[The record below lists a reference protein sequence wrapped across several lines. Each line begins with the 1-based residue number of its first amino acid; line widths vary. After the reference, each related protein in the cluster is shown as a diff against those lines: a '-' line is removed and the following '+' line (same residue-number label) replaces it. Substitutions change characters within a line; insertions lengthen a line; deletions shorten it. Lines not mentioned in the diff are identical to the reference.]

1 MDRARKLTV
10 DGERWTVAPSQNRFT
25 QDSAGLALS
34 CKLPGEMGRG
44 TMESILVLTHA
55 DESGTALSKG
65 SLEAVTAG
73 QELAARLGAKLTI
86 GIVAKSATT
95 PAAQVAGAAKR
106 LLVVEGE
113 AFGQARFASDAAAC
127 EALCRAAQATI
138 VVAPES
144 SRFARV
150 MAAVAH
156 RVGGFIDTHV
166 AALATHITAIGGA
179 ESVEGTRWF
188 YRQRIEAVV
197 SREKRPWF
205 LLVDAGTNA
214 AFAGEAGE
222 AQVEEIGVELPAMRT
237 NVTGMR
243 APQQGAQTIR
253 PDAKLLFV
261 AGAGW
266 TKKQPN
272 GQIHV
277 EQAGELI
284 LKFLKASGASL
295 GSSKSL
301 VDQGGEGNSVLPFLT
316 HLNQVGQ
323 TGSTPRHTKGL
334 STCCHGEEPH
344 VVGWRFVGE
353 RRAVS
358 LDPNCGWTRGK
369 ADVVYVADAFE
380 VIGKVNALLEKAA
393 ARY

>member
-1 MDRARKLTV
+1 
-10 DGERWTVAPSQNRFT
+10 
-25 QDSAGLALS
+25 
-34 CKLPGEMGRG
+34 
-44 TMESILVLTHA
+44 MESVLVLTHA
-55 DESGTALSKG
+55 DESGSALTKG

-73 QELAARLGAKLTI
+73 RELAARLGAELTI
-86 GIVAKSATT
+86 GIVAKHASSA
-95 PAAQVAGAAKR
+95 AAQAAGAPKR
-106 LLVVEGE
+106 LLAVEGE
-113 AFGQARFASDAAAC
+113 PFAQPRFASDAAAC

-138 VVAPES
+138 VLAPES

-156 RVGGFIDTHV
+156 RVGGLID
-166 AALATHITAIGGA
+166 THITAIGGA
-179 ESVEGTRWF
+179 ESVEATRWF
-188 YRQRIEAVV
+188 YRQRIEAVL

-205 LLVDAGTNA
+205 LLLDAGTHP
-214 AFAGEAGE
+214 AFAGEAAQ
-222 AQVEEIGVELPAMRT
+222 AQVEQIAVELPALRT
-237 NVTGMR
+237 QVTGTR
-243 APQQGAQTIR
+243 APKQGAQTIR

-266 TKKQPN
+266 TKKQPD

-277 EQAGELI
+277 EEAGELI
-284 LKFLKASGASL
+284 LKFLGVSGASL

-323 TGSTPRHTKGL
+323 TGSTPRHAKGL

-369 ADVVYVADAFE
+369 ADVVYVADAFA
-380 VIGKVNALLEKAA
+380 VMARVNALLEEAA
-393 ARY
+393 SSS

>member
-1 MDRARKLTV
+1 
-10 DGERWTVAPSQNRFT
+10 
-25 QDSAGLALS
+25 
-34 CKLPGEMGRG
+34 
-44 TMESILVLTHA
+44 
-55 DESGTALSKG
+55 
-65 SLEAVTAG
+65 
-73 QELAARLGAKLTI
+73 
-86 GIVAKSATT
+86 
-95 PAAQVAGAAKR
+95 
-106 LLVVEGE
+106 
-113 AFGQARFASDAAAC
+113 
-127 EALCRAAQATI
+127 
-138 VVAPES
+138 
-144 SRFARV
+144 

-156 RVGGFIDTHV
+156 RVGGLID
-166 AALATHITAIGGA
+166 THITAIGGA
-179 ESVEGTRWF
+179 ANLEATRWF

-205 LLVDAGTNA
+205 LLLDAGTHP
-214 AFAGEAGE
+214 AFAGEAAP
-222 AQVEEIGVELPAMRT
+222 AQAEEIAIAVELPALRT
-237 NVTGMR
+237 EVKGTR
-243 APQQGAQTIR
+243 APKQGAQTIR

-266 TKKQPN
+266 TKKQPD

-277 EQAGELI
+277 EDAGELI
-284 LKFLKASGASL
+284 LKFLGASGASL

-323 TGSTPRHTKGL
+323 TGSTPRHAKGL

-380 VIGKVNALLEKAA
+380 VMKRVNALLEDAA
-393 ARY
+393 SGS